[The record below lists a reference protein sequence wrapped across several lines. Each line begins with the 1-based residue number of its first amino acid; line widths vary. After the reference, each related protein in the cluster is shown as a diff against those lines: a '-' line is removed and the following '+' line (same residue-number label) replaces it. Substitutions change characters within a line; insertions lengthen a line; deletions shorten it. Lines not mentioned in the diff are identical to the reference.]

1 MAYTINK
8 TDGTVL
14 TTIVDNTLDETSNL
28 QLPGRGYVGY
38 GESHNENF
46 VKLLENFANTTANA
60 PSKPIVGQ
68 LFYDTTLDQMQVY
81 DGSSFRAV
89 SGAIISASTPSFG
102 AQGDLW
108 YNSTSSQLYVYTGTA
123 YVLVGPPSSSTTGAI
138 TDTIT
143 DNTGTVNNV
152 VKLTVDNNIVAI
164 ISDNEFTPQV
174 SLTGYETVKKG
185 ITLGTNITTNRFQGT
200 ATDSDKLG
208 GVLAANYLRSDTADT
223 LSGTLTIKSDES
235 LVLGVDSDIVMSQDA
250 ANFTIRNTSS
260 NGDIIFRVNDG
271 GVTTTALTID
281 GDTSSLDVPNNL
293 TVSGTTTLS
302 ALTMTSGTANLNNL
316 TVQGDLNVEGTQTIL
331 NTSTVEIE
339 DPILLLSNNTSG
351 APSSNAGIQIK
362 RGSSDDVTFIWNEST
377 DKWTLGTETLIAGTF
392 EGNLTGN
399 VTGNVVGNTT
409 GTHTGDVSGDVTGD
423 VVGNLT
429 GDVVASTVI
438 TNVVRSTDSALIELQ
453 DSLRVTGTLQ
463 TNVIESN
470 DSTTVTINDGLNVEG
485 NVQAATSVSSN
496 KVFANQIESMD
507 SSQVEVQDTLVVT
520 GSIIF
525 NEASSADSSAITI
538 RDGVRITGT
547 VQIDIG
553 SLPTSDPNNAGQLF
567 RDGTDLK
574 VSIG

>member
-1 MAYTINK
+1 
-8 TDGTVL
+8 
-14 TTIVDNTLDETSNL
+14 
-28 QLPGRGYVGY
+28 
-38 GESHNENF
+38 
-46 VKLLENFANTTANA
+46 
-60 PSKPIVGQ
+60 
-68 LFYDTTLDQMQVY
+68 
-81 DGSSFRAV
+81 
-89 SGAIISASTPSFG
+89 
-102 AQGDLW
+102 
-108 YNSTSSQLYVYTGTA
+108 
-123 YVLVGPPSSSTTGAI
+123 
-138 TDTIT
+138 
-143 DNTGTVNNV
+143 
-152 VKLTVDNNIVAI
+152 
-164 ISDNEFTPQV
+164 V

-223 LSGTLTIKSDES
+223 STGTLTIKSDES
-235 LVLGVDSDIVMSQDA
+235 LVLGVDSDIIMSQDA
-250 ANFTIRNTSS
+250 ANFTIRNASS

-302 ALTMTSGTANLNNL
+302 DLTMTSGTANLNNL

-362 RGSSDDVTFIWNEST
+362 RGTSDDVTFIWNEST

-409 GTHTGDVSGDVTGD
+409 GTHTGNVSGDVTGD

-470 DSTTVTINDGLNVEG
+470 DSTTITINDGLNVEG

-525 NEASSADSSAITI
+525 NEASSADSSAIII

>member
-1 MAYTINK
+1 
-8 TDGTVL
+8 
-14 TTIVDNTLDETSNL
+14 
-28 QLPGRGYVGY
+28 
-38 GESHNENF
+38 
-46 VKLLENFANTTANA
+46 
-60 PSKPIVGQ
+60 
-68 LFYDTTLDQMQVY
+68 
-81 DGSSFRAV
+81 
-89 SGAIISASTPSFG
+89 
-102 AQGDLW
+102 
-108 YNSTSSQLYVYTGTA
+108 
-123 YVLVGPPSSSTTGAI
+123 
-138 TDTIT
+138 
-143 DNTGTVNNV
+143 
-152 VKLTVDNNIVAI
+152 
-164 ISDNEFTPQV
+164 V

-463 TNVIESN
+463 TNIIESN